1 MRHVGSWFS
10 NQGSNPM
17 PLALGAQSLNH
28 WTSREVSLVFIEMG
42 SDQHMCIIWAVIQNE
57 HMQERGAVCFLLSRS
72 QVDQTG
78 RGDRVHAVSFSLWSL
93 SGEVTCSSSWLIQNQ
108 VSLWHMGLAWLG
120 WRWDPR
126 HPDWE
131 SSVLLMTLCYCGV
144 CDMLWREGTLLSEA
158 PFPSSFAPQ
167 ALMANLSLPPLLF
180 FFF

>member
-1 MRHVGSWFS
+1 MFNGF
-10 NQGSNPM
+10 NQWIDKFCIKIIQGKWWSCTGYIQAFLN
-17 PLALGAQSLNH
+17 ALVELYIYS
-28 WTSREVSLVFIEMG
+28 TFPT
-42 SDQHMCIIWAVIQNE
+42 
-57 HMQERGAVCFLLSRS
+57 GAVCFLLSRS

-120 WRWDPR
+120 WSWDPR

-180 FFF
+180 FFFFNICLFNFGCVGS